1 MSTLFIAAGFMLG
14 GIIGI
19 IGTERC
25 RRQPVKCQDWFMT
38 KNGWSQSL
46 FGYWF
51 FFGRPEVARKAI
63 LENERLRRWVIIE
76 SYAKAFIFI
85 GLGIFILMVYR

>member
-1 MSTLFIAAGFMLG
+1 MSTLLIATGFMLG

-19 IGTERC
+19 IGAERC
-25 RRQPVKCQDWFMT
+25 RRQPMKCQDWFMT

-63 LENERLRRWVIIE
+63 LDDEKLRRWVIVE
-76 SYAKAFIFI
+76 SYVKAVVFI
-85 GLGIFILMVYR
+85 GLGIIALAAS